1 MKKLL
6 LTLLTVMCI
15 SPVFADQF
23 AEKGLISG
31 WKFAPVQVGVGIFE
45 SANLF
50 DADSVSL
57 FSFGF
62 ARVQQH
68 SSIISLGG
76 LTGLENNY
84 AIQMSAA
91 SLAARNY
98 GLMIGMYL
106 NATGSGDNCGVKI
119 GLFNVSGKFKLLQF
133 LGINC
138 FDLLH
143 IGIANFNA
151 PLQIGIL
158 NACGGG
164 YDDRG
169 INWQLGILN
178 VAEDYDS
185 SFTFQIGLLN
195 YNLKSYIPWL
205 PLINWDMGKRSESE
219 FF

>member
-6 LTLLTVMCI
+6 LVILSAMFV
-15 SPVFADQF
+15 SSAFAGEFDG
-23 AEKGLISG
+23 KGVISG

-57 FSFGF
+57 FSFGL

-84 AIQMSAA
+84 AIQISAA
-91 SLAARNY
+91 SLAKRNY
-98 GLMIGMYL
+98 GLMIGL
-106 NATGSGDNCGVKI
+106 LENCTDVNENYGVKI
-119 GLFNVSGKFKLLQF
+119 GLFNISGKFKLAQF

-151 PLQIGIL
+151 PLQIGIF
-158 NACGGG
+158 NVCGGG

-169 INWQLGILN
+169 INWQFGILN
-178 VAEDYDS
+178 IAEDYDS

-195 YNLKSYIPWL
+195 YNPKSYIPWL
-205 PLINWDMGKRSESE
+205 PLVNWDMGKKE
-219 FF
+219 

>member
-1 MKKLL
+1 MKNLF

-23 AEKGLISG
+23 DEKGLISG
-31 WKFAPVQVGVGIFE
+31 WKFVPLQVGVGIFE

-91 SLAARNY
+91 SLADRNY

-106 NATGSGDNCGVKI
+106 NATGNNCGVKI
-119 GLFNVSGKFKLLQF
+119 GLFNFSGKFKLLQF

-138 FDLLH
+138 FDFLH

-151 PLQIGIL
+151 PLQIGIF
-158 NACGGG
+158 NACDGG

-178 VAEDYDS
+178 VAADYDS

-195 YNLKSYIPWL
+195 YNPKSYIPWL
-205 PLINWDMGKRSESE
+205 PLVNWDMGREEKKQ
-219 FF
+219 